1 MARRFR
7 GRWLDRPWGRMRVW
21 EAGTGPPVVAV
32 HGLGGSGR
40 YWQGLADEIGDRH
53 RVLAPDLA
61 GFGRSDAPAGDHDRA
76 GHLADLD
83 AVVEE
88 LGDGGRV
95 VVAGHS
101 LGGVLAALWASANP
115 GHAAGSALAATP
127 FPSGRGPDFR
137 AMADGRS
144 SAGRR
149 LAGRLIRAVWP
160 VVAAPIGIARRY
172 PPEVVLDFGRQTLR
186 GRAWTMWSLFSDPSL
201 PATLGTLRGLAS
213 EVPTLVLNA
222 EDDRR
227 VPIRDQ
233 RRWVELIPGAERVTV
248 PEGGHQFLL
257 RTRFA
262 PLAGWLG
269 SLPTQEG

>member
-1 MARRFR
+1 MARRFH

-21 EAGTGPPVVAV
+21 EAGAGPPVVAV

-40 YWQGLADEIGDRH
+40 YWQGLAERIGDRH

-61 GFGRSDAPAGDHDRA
+61 GFGRSDAPSGDHDRA

-83 AVVEE
+83 AVIDE
-88 LGDGGRV
+88 LGDGGPV

-101 LGGVLAALWASANP
+101 LGGVLAALWAGANP
-115 GHAAGSALAATP
+115 ERAAGSALAATP
-127 FPSGRGPDFR
+127 FPTGRGPDFR
-137 AMADGRS
+137 GMADGRAS
-144 SAGRR
+144 VRRR
-149 LAGRLIRAVWP
+149 LAGRLVRAAWP
-160 VVAAPIGIARRY
+160 FVGVPIGIARRY

-201 PATLGTLRGLAS
+201 PEILRPLERLAS
-213 EVPTLVLNA
+213 AVPTLVLNA
-222 EDDRR
+222 QDDRR

-233 RRWVELIPGAERVTV
+233 DRWLELIPDAERLTV

-262 PLAGWLG
+262 PLAGWLH
-269 SLPTQEG
+269 SLPGREG